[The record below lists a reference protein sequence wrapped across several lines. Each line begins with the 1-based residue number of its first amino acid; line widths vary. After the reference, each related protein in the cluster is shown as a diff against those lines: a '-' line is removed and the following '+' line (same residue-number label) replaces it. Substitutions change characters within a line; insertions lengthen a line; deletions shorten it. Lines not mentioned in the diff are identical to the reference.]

1 MKVVPKVNTD
11 GLYIEDVQVDESF
24 SGVSPVYADPVE
36 GQNGGMIPDE
46 PIGYNVGVPITVEG
60 LYKPKFDLLAWKTY
74 QEAVYQAEEAF
85 IMALNEW
92 QENGAVTEDR
102 PLYIPPKQPDKLWS
116 EGMSQKEIDEAKKTS
131 TTVSVEDRIA
141 ELEKA
146 FADFVMS
153 GL

>member
-1 MKVVPKVNTD
+1 MKLVPKVNTD
-11 GLYIEDVQVDESF
+11 GLYLEDVKVDESF
-24 SGVSPVYADPVE
+24 YGVSPIYADTVE
-36 GQNGGMIPDE
+36 DKNEGMVPDE
-46 PIGYNVGVPITVEG
+46 VIGYSVGVPITIEG
-60 LYKPKFDLLAWKTY
+60 LYKPKFDLITWKSY

-92 QENGAVTEDR
+92 QGNGAIAEDR
-102 PLYIPPKQPDKLWS
+102 PSYIPPKQPDKLWS
-116 EGMSQKEIDEAKKTS
+116 EGMSQKEIDDLNKPDTN
-131 TTVSVEDRIA
+131 VSVEDRIA

>member
-1 MKVVPKVNTD
+1 MKLVPKVNTD
-11 GLYIEDVQVDESF
+11 GLYLEDEKMSDDF
-24 SGVSPVYADPVE
+24 YGVTPVYADPVE
-36 GQNGGMIPDE
+36 GQDGSMIPDE

-85 IMALNEW
+85 ILALNEW
-92 QENGAVTEDR
+92 QENGAVEEDR
-102 PLYIPPKQPDKLWS
+102 PSYIPPKQPDKLWS
-116 EGMSQKEIDEAKKTS
+116 EGMTQAEIDEINKPDTS
-131 TTVSVEDRIA
+131 VSVEDRIA